1 MPTNIPVFTGV
12 ATAVVTPTDENG
24 VDYASFAGI
33 IDYQINSGTDAIV
46 VCGTTGEASTLT
58 ESERREVIEFA
69 VRQVRKRVPLIAGTG
84 CNCTERA
91 AALSRFACGA
101 GADALLVVTP
111 YYNKATQKGVIKH
124 YEAISESVDR
134 PIIVYNVP
142 TRTCV
147 NIEPQTYL
155 SLSKLK
161 HVCGVKE
168 ASPSISQVVRTMALC
183 GDALDIY
190 AGNDD
195 MILPVLALGGK
206 GVVSVAANV
215 VPKAVRRITRL
226 FSEGD
231 TAGAASAQL
240 ELAELAEALFC
251 EVNPIPVKAAMAALS
266 MCSDHLRLP
275 LTNMEPENRE
285 RLLGALRRFRPVP

>member
-1 MPTNIPVFTGV
+1 
-12 ATAVVTPTDENG
+12 
-24 VDYASFAGI
+24 
-33 IDYQINSGTDAIV
+33 
-46 VCGTTGEASTLT
+46 
-58 ESERREVIEFA
+58 
-69 VRQVRKRVPLIAGTG
+69 
-84 CNCTERA
+84 
-91 AALSRFACGA
+91 
-101 GADALLVVTP
+101 
-111 YYNKATQKGVIKH
+111 
-124 YEAISESVDR
+124 
-134 PIIVYNVP
+134 
-142 TRTCV
+142 
-147 NIEPQTYL
+147 
-155 SLSKLK
+155 
-161 HVCGVKE
+161 
-168 ASPSISQVVRTMALC
+168 MALC

-251 EVNPIPVKAAMAALS
+251 EVNPIPVKAAMAALG